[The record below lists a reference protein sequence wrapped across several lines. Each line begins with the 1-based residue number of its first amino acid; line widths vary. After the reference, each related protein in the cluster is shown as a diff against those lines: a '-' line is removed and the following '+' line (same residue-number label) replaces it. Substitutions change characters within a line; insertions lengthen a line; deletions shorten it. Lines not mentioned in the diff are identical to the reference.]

1 MNPKC
6 RIANAERGVVLPIV
20 LVVLMVVTTL
30 VLTQVRRGT
39 LDERLASNWSRSIS
53 GQTTAETVLRQC
65 EAVVLQVE
73 RTWWDLK
80 LPSSLANNNGEP
92 AWKSALDPAKIKTIP
107 PADLPP
113 GATSGICII
122 ENATDELRPG
132 DHYLGTAEASR
143 GVAAGVDPS
152 MRKTRFTSV
161 VTFPDSTAF
170 GSVTYRSQSEVRWM
184 INSIN

>member
-1 MNPKC
+1 MNSRS
-6 RIANAERGVVLPIV
+6 RIDATQRGVVLPIV
-20 LVVLMVVTTL
+20 LVVMMVVTML

-39 LDERLASNWSRSIS
+39 LDERLAHNWSRSIS

-73 RTWWDLK
+73 RTGWDKVL
-80 LPSSLANNNGEP
+80 LSSVANTAGTP

-113 GATSGICII
+113 GATNGICII
-122 ENATDELRPG
+122 EDATDELIPDIHDTG
-132 DHYLGTAEASR
+132 PAAASR
-143 GVAAGVDPS
+143 GVAGVDPS
-152 MRKTRFTSV
+152 MRKTRFTSA

>member
-1 MNPKC
+1 MNPTS
-6 RIANAERGVVLPIV
+6 RIVSTERGVVLPIV
-20 LVVLMVVTTL
+20 LVVMTVVTTL

-65 EAVVLQVE
+65 EALVLQIE
-73 RTWWDLK
+73 RTYWDDK
-80 LPSSLANNNGEP
+80 LLSSEANNKGKP
-92 AWKSALDPAKIKTIP
+92 AWQSALDPAKIKTIP

-113 GATSGICII
+113 GATNGICII
-122 ENATDELRPG
+122 ENATDELRPDNNFTG
-132 DHYLGTAEASR
+132 AAEASR
-143 GVAAGVDPS
+143 GVAGVDPS

-184 INSIN
+184 IN

>member
-1 MNPKC
+1 MNPSS
-6 RIANAERGVVLPIV
+6 RIVSTERGVVLPIV
-20 LVVLMVVTTL
+20 LVIMMVVTML

-39 LDERLASNWSRSIS
+39 LDERLAHNWSRSIS

-73 RTWWDLK
+73 RTGWDGV
-80 LPSSLANNNGEP
+80 LPSSEANTAGVP

-107 PADLPP
+107 PVDLPP
-113 GATSGICII
+113 GASNGVCII
-122 ENATDELRPG
+122 EDATGELVPDIHTTGPG
-132 DHYLGTAEASR
+132 EASR
-143 GVAAGVDPS
+143 GVAGIDPS